1 MVYPKRVVCK
11 ELVSGH
17 RRKQVAQSQRRF
29 VEASLLASPPACKI
43 WDEQTRTLRSD
54 RATETAS

>member
-17 RRKQVAQSQRRF
+17 RRKQVAQSQRRL
-29 VEASLLASPPACKI
+29 VEASLLANRPVRKI
-43 WDEQTRTLRSD
+43 WDERTRTLRSE
-54 RATETAS
+54 RAPDLAA